1 MKKLSLTTK
10 TMIALVSGIM
20 VGLILSCMEDNWIKQ
35 TLLVEGIFK
44 LFGSG
49 FLNAI
54 KLMVAPLV
62 FVSIVYATSSL
73 KEIKKIGRI
82 GIKTLG
88 FYLLTTALAI
98 SLGLIMANIIRP
110 GVGISHQLITEA
122 AKDYSA
128 SSSSVSL
135 VDTLLAM
142 IPTNI
147 FVAFSEGNVL
157 GIIFFAVLT
166 GLGMVLVGEKAQPL
180 VNLFEIGNDVLLK
193 MISIIMKVA
202 PLGIFSLL
210 ASNFAHIGF
219 TGLLPLL
226 KYVVGVIFTLGL
238 QLILVYMT
246 LLIFVGKLKPSIFF
260 KKFMPIFSLCF
271 STASSSASLP
281 LSLKTSEEQFGVS
294 PRVCSFTL
302 PLGTTINMDGT
313 AIMQGFAVVFIAQ
326 MYGMTLSA
334 HDYFSVILTA
344 VLASVGTAG
353 VPGVGI
359 IMLTMVLASV
369 NLPVEGIALLMGID
383 YIIDMFR
390 TPVNVAGDHICT
402 LLVAKSEN
410 ELDEAIYY
418 HQSLSSPSVGN
429 EKVEEIA

>member
-35 TLLVEGIFK
+35 TLLVDGIFK

-82 GIKTLG
+82 GMKTLG

-193 MISIIMKVA
+193 MISII
-202 PLGIFSLL
+202 L
-210 ASNFAHIGF
+210 
-219 TGLLPLL
+219 
-226 KYVVGVIFTLGL
+226 
-238 QLILVYMT
+238 
-246 LLIFVGKLKPSIFF
+246 
-260 KKFMPIFSLCF
+260 
-271 STASSSASLP
+271 
-281 LSLKTSEEQFGVS
+281 
-294 PRVCSFTL
+294 
-302 PLGTTINMDGT
+302 
-313 AIMQGFAVVFIAQ
+313 
-326 MYGMTLSA
+326 
-334 HDYFSVILTA
+334 
-344 VLASVGTAG
+344 
-353 VPGVGI
+353 
-359 IMLTMVLASV
+359 
-369 NLPVEGIALLMGID
+369 
-383 YIIDMFR
+383 
-390 TPVNVAGDHICT
+390 
-402 LLVAKSEN
+402 
-410 ELDEAIYY
+410 
-418 HQSLSSPSVGN
+418 
-429 EKVEEIA
+429 